1 MNAKKDFS
9 GKVLRMPSASLQ
21 GVLPLL
27 CVPVIGAWG
36 TALAHEAAPS
46 AHHLDAVT
54 IEGHYDNAVGTSDAA
69 SQGRVTARLIENRPT
84 LRPAEVLEF
93 VPGVI
98 VTQHSGGGKAN
109 QYFLRGFN
117 LDHGT
122 DFATYIDG
130 MPANMPTHAHGHGY
144 TDLNWLIPELVGR
157 IDYRKGPYYAEEG
170 DFASA
175 GSARLRLVD
184 RLDYGTAEVTL
195 GQDGHRRGLLMNS
208 HALGAGTL
216 LYALETSRSDGP
228 WDNPEDFRRINGV
241 LRYTL
246 GEGANRTALTAMAY
260 TARWDS
266 TDQIPLRAVQSG
278 LIGRYGTVDPTDGG
292 KTQRYSLSVDHQ
304 RAYDDGAFR
313 FNAYAIQSELDL
325 WSNFTYFLENPAD
338 GDQFRQSEQR
348 TVLGMAMSR
357 SWDGQLAGRP
367 MTNTLGVQLRH
378 DRLSPVGLYST
389 VARST
394 TGVIQQSRVRQ
405 TSVGL
410 FGENS
415 VQWTPWL
422 RSLAGLRIDRYD
434 FDVASSIAANSG
446 DASDHIA
453 SPKLSFVFGP
463 WARSEYFVNY
473 GYGFHSND
481 ARGTTARVTAKGGLP
496 ADPVDALVR
505 TKGGEVGVRTE
516 WVPGLQSS
524 LAVWTLK
531 LDSELLFVGDAG
543 ETEPNRASKRS
554 GIEWNNRWTM
564 RPWLLL
570 DLDIAAS
577 RARFTEDDPAGNHVP
592 GAVDRVVAAGLS
604 LTEDNPLANGWF
616 GHLQLRHVGPR
627 PLVEDNSVRSDST
640 TLAYLRIGHRL
651 TRDLRLMLDVFN
663 LFDSGDNDI
672 EYFYTSRLRGEAA
685 GGVDD
690 RHFHPVEP
698 RSVRLTLN
706 ARF

>member
-1 MNAKKDFS
+1 M
-9 GKVLRMPSASLQ
+9 
-21 GVLPLL
+21 
-27 CVPVIGAWG
+27 
-36 TALAHEAAPS
+36 
-46 AHHLDAVT
+46 
-54 IEGHYDNAVGTSDAA
+54 
-69 SQGRVTARLIENRPT
+69 
-84 LRPAEVLEF
+84 
-93 VPGVI
+93 
-98 VTQHSGGGKAN
+98 
-109 QYFLRGFN
+109 
-117 LDHGT
+117 
-122 DFATYIDG
+122 
-130 MPANMPTHAHGHGY
+130 
-144 TDLNWLIPELVGR
+144 
-157 IDYRKGPYYAEEG
+157 
-170 DFASA
+170 
-175 GSARLRLVD
+175 
-184 RLDYGTAEVTL
+184 
-195 GQDGHRRGLLMNS
+195 
-208 HALGAGTL
+208 
-216 LYALETSRSDGP
+216 
-228 WDNPEDFRRINGV
+228 
-241 LRYTL
+241 
-246 GEGANRTALTAMAY
+246 
-260 TARWDS
+260 
-266 TDQIPLRAVQSG
+266 
-278 LIGRYGTVDPTDGG
+278 
-292 KTQRYSLSVDHQ
+292 
-304 RAYDDGAFR
+304 
-313 FNAYAIQSELDL
+313 
-325 WSNFTYFLENPAD
+325 
-338 GDQFRQSEQR
+338 
-348 TVLGMAMSR
+348 
-357 SWDGQLAGRP
+357 
-367 MTNTLGVQLRH
+367 
-378 DRLSPVGLYST
+378 
-389 VARST
+389 
-394 TGVIQQSRVRQ
+394 
-405 TSVGL
+405 
-410 FGENS
+410 
-415 VQWTPWL
+415 
-422 RSLAGLRIDRYD
+422 
-434 FDVASSIAANSG
+434 
-446 DASDHIA
+446 
-453 SPKLSFVFGP
+453 FGP
-463 WARSEYFVNY
+463 WARTEYFVNY